1 MAAARRRRS
10 DGHRSLQAEPV
21 ANRVDEALLF
31 VQVLARV
38 GDDAV
43 GRQDADALGLVFDL
57 DQAVG
62 LQRAECVLD
71 GVDVGLDRGP
81 DLEHGH
87 PVVGP
92 VHERVEY
99 RDLDVGAIPVLPLC
113 SHSPHNDR
121 SRFTVTARADGPRRS
136 VVRPGVRRASDAEG
150 VFFWCPVRNLV
161 AMGLRCLLGH
171 DYGDPE
177 LERDRDEQG
186 EEVVVTIREVATC
199 TRCGA
204 ERVVSENKE
213 VTSIA
218 SPSEIEGLAED
229 DAHDA
234 TVVDADGVSM
244 GADDDAATAADAS
257 ADAAAPAETSASP
270 DTPAPSP
277 DADAPEPTDA
287 DADAPA
293 GDAEGGAEIIEETAD
308 EEHTPTAEE
317 VEPPVA
323 EADADAADDGPSA
336 EEDDG
341 VILDAD
347 DEEPTERGHGEWP
360 DADDVNDG
368 PPEKTPTIEEVRG
381 EDGAGAASPAGVD
394 DAQSEGDTQ
403 RDAEVVSET
412 EADRTQ
418 WPEQVGDDE
427 GFDAE
432 PSDGSASEVEFG
444 GIAPDGDSPEDVQEV
459 EEGFDAEFVDNGSE
473 ASRAANGT
481 ITRATEIDTSRDSQD
496 VPTEYVCPECGLR
509 RPASGS
515 SMREGDIC
523 PECKRGY
530 IAEEPR

>member
-1 MAAARRRRS
+1 
-10 DGHRSLQAEPV
+10 
-21 ANRVDEALLF
+21 
-31 VQVLARV
+31 
-38 GDDAV
+38 
-43 GRQDADALGLVFDL
+43 
-57 DQAVG
+57 
-62 LQRAECVLD
+62 
-71 GVDVGLDRGP
+71 
-81 DLEHGH
+81 
-87 PVVGP
+87 
-92 VHERVEY
+92 
-99 RDLDVGAIPVLPLC
+99 
-113 SHSPHNDR
+113 
-121 SRFTVTARADGPRRS
+121 
-136 VVRPGVRRASDAEG
+136 
-150 VFFWCPVRNLV
+150 
-161 AMGLRCLLGH
+161 MGLRCLLGH

-234 TVVDADGVSM
+234 EVVDADGVPVD
-244 GADDDAATAADAS
+244 GDDASPAAASTAEPTDPPEPSVDASGAAD
-257 ADAAAPAETSASP
+257 TTG
-270 DTPAPSP
+270 TPESTT
-277 DADAPEPTDA
+277 DAPEPSPA
-287 DADAPA
+287 DADAA
-293 GDAEGGAEIIEETAD
+293 DDVEGGAEIIEETAD
-308 EEHTPTAEE
+308 AEQTPTADE
-317 VEPPVA
+317 VESPVTA
-323 EADADAADDGPSA
+323 PEDADDGPSA

-347 DEEPTERGHGEWP
+347 DEDPSERGHGEWP
-360 DADDVNDG
+360 AADDVNEG
-368 PPEKTPTIEEVRG
+368 PPERTPTIEEVRG
-381 EDGAGAASPAGVD
+381 ESEATE
-394 DAQSEGDTQ
+394 DADETAPDESDEGH
-403 RDAEVVSET
+403 DAEVVPESHP
-412 EADRTQ
+412 DRTQ

-444 GIAPDGDSPEDVQEV
+444 GLAPQGDSPEEVETV

-473 ASRAANGT
+473 PSRAANGS
-481 ITRATEIDTSRDSQD
+481 ITRATEIDTSRDADD

-509 RPASGS
+509 RPATGS

>member
-1 MAAARRRRS
+1 
-10 DGHRSLQAEPV
+10 
-21 ANRVDEALLF
+21 
-31 VQVLARV
+31 
-38 GDDAV
+38 
-43 GRQDADALGLVFDL
+43 VFPL
-57 DQAVG
+57 DC
-62 LQRAECVLD
+62 RA
-71 GVDVGLDRGP
+71 
-81 DLEHGH
+81 
-87 PVVGP
+87 
-92 VHERVEY
+92 
-99 RDLDVGAIPVLPLC
+99 
-113 SHSPHNDR
+113 
-121 SRFTVTARADGPRRS
+121 
-136 VVRPGVRRASDAEG
+136 GVRRASDAEG

-218 SPSEIEGLAED
+218 SPAEIEGLAED

-234 TVVDADGVSM
+234 AVVDADGVPVGAGADDDATTAASAADAQSAADAADTADVA
-244 GADDDAATAADAS
+244 GADDDAATSD
-257 ADAAAPAETSASP
+257 P
-270 DTPAPSP
+270 
-277 DADAPEPTDA
+277 
-287 DADAPA
+287 
-293 GDAEGGAEIIEETAD
+293 DAEGGAEIIEETAD
-308 EEHTPTAEE
+308 EQHTPTADD
-317 VEPPVA
+317 VEPPAAEA
-323 EADADAADDGPSA
+323 EADAPSA
-336 EEDDG
+336 AEDDG

-347 DEEPTERGHGEWP
+347 DEPESTERGHGEWP
-360 DADDVNDG
+360 EAADVNDG
-368 PPEKTPTIEEVRG
+368 EPERTPTIEEVRG
-381 EDGAGAASPAGVD
+381 EDAAEESVASAD
-394 DAQSEGDTQ
+394 DAESAGDTQ

-412 EADRTQ
+412 EQDRSQ
-418 WPEQVGDDE
+418 WPEQVDDDE

-432 PSDGSASEVEFG
+432 PSDGSASDVEFG
-444 GIAPDGDSPEDVQEV
+444 GLAPEADSPADVREV
-459 EEGFDAEFVDNGSE
+459 EEGFDAEFVDNGSDG
-473 ASRAANGT
+473 SRAANGT